1 MDTEERFDEVGFRAI
16 VARHWH
22 YHRPARNR
30 LWATEQLDNGVMQV
44 EISPIYQ
51 EVLGG
56 GVDGLRLWP
65 GFSMNLTNFFAE
77 PDVEVSEVGF
87 RSHCSECTS
96 IPFIGIRGTY
106 KRKPFVA
113 MIHLEPVESEPVEVI
128 DSTTH
133 DVRRKRSAK

>member
-1 MDTEERFDEVGFRAI
+1 MDTEQQFDEVGFRAV

-30 LWATEQLDNGVMQV
+30 LWATEQLDNGVMQIEV
-44 EISPIYQ
+44 SPIYQ

-56 GVDGLRLWP
+56 GVDGLRVSP
-65 GFSMNLTNFFAE
+65 GFSMNLTDFFAE

-87 RSHCSECTS
+87 RSHCSECTA

-106 KRKPFVA
+106 KRKAFVA

-128 DSTTH
+128 DTTTH
-133 DVRRKRSAK
+133 EVRRKDKKS